1 MRAETESAQDPGVA
15 KIRALLL
22 ASRSDVA
29 GDVRELSAAAH
40 RRAVTTPS
48 TVPDRSAAIERM
60 RKKIELLRAKVESTT
75 VAGPNAV
82 NARDLTVRAL
92 LETDQALAKLAAT
105 YTAPDQ
111 QSATAL
117 IAESVKLTARAK
129 ATSVQAGKALGIP
142 WPLQ

>member
-1 MRAETESAQDPGVA
+1 MRAEMESAQDPGVA

-22 ASRSDVA
+22 AARTDVA

-40 RRAVTTPS
+40 RRTAPTPS

-82 NARDLTVRAL
+82 GARELTVRAL

-105 YTAPDQ
+105 YAAPDQ
-111 QSATAL
+111 ASATAL
-117 IAESVKLTARAK
+117 ISESVKLTARAK
-129 ATSVQAGKALGIP
+129 ATSGQAGKALGIP